1 MGLET
6 GCEGYGGKER
16 WMNEVGIKK
25 WVWKTRERKGGGMD
39 KVVWATAEK
48 HEHGR
53 EEELCE
59 REGWQGSELDGYGG
73 FG

>member
-1 MGLET
+1 
-6 GCEGYGGKER
+6 
-16 WMNEVGIKK
+16 
-25 WVWKTRERKGGGMD
+25 MD